1 MRSPSD
7 NVRRVA
13 LAAHVLLILGV
24 ALRDPSALSTV
35 LAAILCLPLPG
46 LWRGRSYTYAWS
58 SMLIAFFVAGYLAD
72 GYARPATRLSAFAM
86 ASIAAIDF
94 VAVMMFVRVSARQAA
109 AAAAAA
115 SAPAG
120 RTGASPGASH

>member
-1 MRSPSD
+1 MRPSQ

-13 LAAHVLLILGV
+13 LAAHALLIAGV

-72 GYARPATRLSAFAM
+72 GYARPDTRLSAFAM
-86 ASIAAIDF
+86 AGIAAIDF
-94 VAVMMFVRVSARQAA
+94 LAVMLFVRVSAREAA

-115 SAPAG
+115 PAA
-120 RTGASPGASH
+120 RTGASADASR

>member
-1 MRSPSD
+1 MRPSD
-7 NVRRVA
+7 KVRTIA
-13 LAAHVLLILGV
+13 LLAHGLLIAGV
-24 ALRDPSALSTV
+24 ALRDPSVLSSV
-35 LAAILCLPLPG
+35 MAAILCLPLPG

-94 VAVMMFVRVSARQAA
+94 VAVMLFVRVSARQTA

-115 SAPAG
+115 SASAAP
-120 RTGASPGASH
+120 TEASADASR

>member
-1 MRSPSD
+1 MNPAGTMR
-7 NVRRVA
+7 RAA
-13 LAAHVLLILGV
+13 LTAHFLLILGV
-24 ALRDPSALSTV
+24 TLRDPSALSAL

-46 LWRGRSYTYAWS
+46 LWRGRSYTYAWG
-58 SMLIAFFVAGYLAD
+58 SMLIAFYVAGYLAD
-72 GYARPATRLSAFAM
+72 GYARPATRVSAFAM

-115 SAPAG
+115 RAPAE
-120 RTGASPGASH
+120 RTEASPGASR